1 MKVEELKT
9 MKKEELKDFLK
20 ERGVRGY
27 STMNKPQLVER
38 VKEVQE
44 KEAKDEYEHQLK
56 EETKCL
62 ACLEQQRI
70 QRKIDEK
77 TYNQRLFNSMTRQLV
92 CEYCQ
97 HETLILDEDNKVC
110 QNCGVLQDPP
120 VCQEKLFFS
129 R

>member
-1 MKVEELKT
+1 MKVLELRKFLKQRGVKGFST
-9 MKKEELKDFLK
+9 MKKA
-20 ERGVRGY
+20 
-27 STMNKPQLVER
+27 QLVER
-38 VKEVQE
+38 VKEIQE
-44 KEAKDEYEHQLK
+44 KEAKDEYERQMREK
-56 EETKCL
+56 TKCL

-77 TYNQRLFNSMTRQLV
+77 TYNQRLFNSMIRQLV

-129 R
+129 K